1 MVERRLPQPDRDGGD
16 AEAAGVESSEGDLE
30 PVPLVAEQPFGRHAY
45 VVEPHRRGGRT
56 GEPIFRSGGSALRP
70 SVSAGT
76 RKQEIP
82 LRSSEVR
89 AITL

>member
-1 MVERRLPQPDRDGGD
+1 MPSRP
-16 AEAAGVESSEGDLE
+16 ESSPARAIFSPSPSWPRSRSAGMRTSSNRIVAVAE
-30 PVPLVAEQPFGRHAY
+30 PVS
-45 VVEPHRRGGRT
+45 
-56 GEPIFRSGGSALRP
+56 PIFRSGGSALRP

-76 RKQEIP
+76 RKQEMP